1 MSHSQ
6 IRRKYFKHL
15 TKKVIWNKGGGALLR
30 LRETNFEA
38 LVLLLKIGLGGYFF
52 LFERWWGVLWDKKTH
67 KGLTTSK

>member
-38 LVLLLKIGLGGYFF
+38 LVLVLKIGLGGHFF
-52 LFERWWGVLWDKKTH
+52 VFL
-67 KGLTTSK
+67 KGGGGCTLGLKHSSRT